1 MKLEPEPKPE
11 PEPVTA
17 DRPLTLIR
25 ALAWRTRAEGVL
37 YLFIPVAL
45 FTGVITLAIVTSLT
59 GTGHINGAKALA
71 AFAERYGAHADAV
84 TVGIGLLLGPGLV
97 ALFSCLSVAQL
108 VRNLIGTE
116 ASRGGIE
123 ALLAAPYRPGTIM
136 TALLGYVGAVATLYW
151 ACMSAI
157 ATIALA
163 AVTWSTGARVS
174 LTASYLLAAL
184 IVPLLA
190 AWAATGLALLV
201 NLLYP
206 QLAQAGSYGINTGG
220 AGMAGMPAMLPGL
233 GVLFVFLFWA
243 SSVSAGELLGVAGGT
258 VAAVAVTG
266 VATIARR
273 FRPDAVL
280 ES

>member
-1 MKLEPEPKPE
+1 MK
-11 PEPVTA
+11 PVTA
-17 DRPLTLIR
+17 DRPLTLVR
-25 ALAWRTRAEGVL
+25 ALAWRTRTEGIR

-45 FTGVITLAIVTSLT
+45 FAAVITLTIVTSLT
-59 GTGHINGAKALA
+59 GTGHINGAKGLA
-71 AFAERYGAHADAV
+71 AFAGRYGAHADAV
-84 TVGIGLLLGPGLV
+84 TVGIGLLLGPGMV
-97 ALFSCLSVAQL
+97 ALFSCISVAQF
-108 VRNLIGTE
+108 VRNLIGAE

-151 ACMSAI
+151 AGMSAI
-157 ATIALA
+157 ATVALA
-163 AVTWSTGARVS
+163 AVTWSAGATVS
-174 LTASYLLAAL
+174 LAASYLLAAL

-206 QLAQAGSYGINTGG
+206 RLAQAGSYGINAGG
-220 AGMAGMPAMLPGL
+220 AGIAGIPAVLPGL
-233 GVLFVFLFWA
+233 GVLLVFLFWA

-258 VAAVAVTG
+258 AAAVAVAG
-266 VATIARR
+266 VATIASR

>member
-1 MKLEPEPKPE
+1 MKPA
-11 PEPVTA
+11 TT
-17 DRPLTLIR
+17 DHPLTLIR
-25 ALAWRTRAEGVL
+25 ALAWRTRAEGVR

-45 FTGVITLAIVTSLT
+45 FAGVIALAVAIPAL
-59 GTGHINGAKALA
+59 GTGHVNGARALA
-71 AFAERYGAHADAV
+71 AYAERYGAHADAV

-97 ALFSCLSVAQL
+97 AVFSCLSVAQF
-108 VRNLIGTE
+108 VRNLIGAE

-151 ACMSAI
+151 AGMSVVA
-157 ATIALA
+157 ALA
-163 AVTWSTGARVS
+163 LVAVTWSTGAAVS

-184 IVPLLA
+184 VVPLLA

-206 QLAQAGSYGINTGG
+206 RLATAGSYGINTGG
-220 AGMAGMPAMLPGL
+220 AGVAGVPAMLPGL
-233 GVLFVFLFWA
+233 GVLFVFSLWA
-243 SSVSAGELLGVAGGT
+243 PDVSPGELLGVAG
-258 VAAVAVTG
+258 AAVAAIAVAG
-266 VATIARR
+266 VATVTRR

-280 ES
+280 DS

>member
-1 MKLEPEPKPE
+1 M
-11 PEPVTA
+11 TA
-17 DRPLTLIR
+17 DAAASTLIR
-25 ALAWRTRAEGVL
+25 ALAWRARAEGVR
-37 YLFIPVAL
+37 YLLIPVAL
-45 FTGVITLAIVTSLT
+45 FAAIMTLVIVISLPGVGRV
-59 GTGHINGAKALA
+59 NGAKTLA
-71 AFAERYGAHADAV
+71 AFAESYGAHADAV

-97 ALFSCLSVAQL
+97 ALFSCVSITQL

-136 TALLGYVGAVATLYW
+136 RALLGYAGAVAALYW

-157 ATIALA
+157 AALALA
-163 AVTWSTGARVS
+163 AITWASGAAVA

-184 IVPLLA
+184 AVPLLA

-206 QLAQAGSYGINTGG
+206 RLAQLGGYGINSGG
-220 AGMAGMPAMLPGL
+220 GGIAGLLAILPGL
-233 GVLFVFLFWA
+233 GVLFAFTLWA
-243 SSVSAGELLGVAGGT
+243 PDISAGELLGVAGGIA
-258 VAAVAVTG
+258 AAVAVAG
-266 VATIARR
+266 VLTVARR
-273 FRPDAVL
+273 FRPDTVL